1 MNKRFG
7 NSWMVAV
14 FVFLYLPIAVLVV
27 FSFNKS
33 SIATKWGEFS
43 FAAYRD
49 LINDDALISALWLSL
64 KIAFSS
70 ATVSAILGTF
80 AAFALV
86 RYPVFMGRTLFSG
99 MTNAPLVMPD
109 VIIGIS
115 ILMMLVATQQA
126 FGFPDKGMFTIL
138 LGHSLLGVAYATVVV
153 EGRLREMN
161 ASLEEAAMDLGC
173 RPHDVF
179 RLVTLPLIV
188 PSILSGWLLTFSLS
202 FDDVV
207 LASFLSGPGSN
218 TLPMVIIAKARLG
231 VNPVINATATATIAV
246 VSVGILLAAYF
257 QSRAERRRLRDMS
270 AAYRAD
276 GMAKKA

>member
-7 NSWMVAV
+7 NSWMVGI
-14 FVFLYLPIAVLVV
+14 FLFLYLPIAVLIVY
-27 FSFNKS
+27 SFNKS

-43 FAAYRD
+43 FAAYND
-49 LINDDALISALWLSL
+49 LINDGAIISALWLSL

-80 AAFALV
+80 AAFSLV
-86 RYPVFMGRTLFSG
+86 RYPVFKGRTMFNG

-115 ILMMLVATQQA
+115 ILMMLVAMQQA
-126 FGFPDKGMFTIL
+126 LGVPEKGMFTIL
-138 LGHSLLGVAYATVVV
+138 LGHSLLGVSYATVVI
-153 EGRLREMN
+153 EGRLREMD

-173 RPHDVF
+173 KPHEVF
-179 RLVTLPLIV
+179 RLITLPLIV

-231 VNPVINATATATIAV
+231 VNPVINATATATIVV
-246 VSVGILLAAYF
+246 VSIGILLAAYF
-257 QSRAERRRLRDMS
+257 QSRAQRRRLRDMS

-276 GMAKKA
+276 GIAQKA